1 MRLGL
6 QVRVAAVE
14 RPDRGS
20 GGMQDLFNNAASLT
34 AWRIALNWM
43 LTLKLFEEMRITKAA
58 GYRIPVE

>member
-1 MRLGL
+1 
-6 QVRVAAVE
+6 
-14 RPDRGS
+14 
-20 GGMQDLFNNAASLT
+20 MQDLFNNAASLT